1 MEMISTDGNWH
12 TETIASYKV
21 KPSDQLKFIIKDCQ
35 EALVAMPDSP
45 KAGQYMDCIHYAAM
59 ELNERLSDDLPHQ
72 ELVYSDELEMNT
84 CETCQAVH
92 QALRQLGKI

>member
-59 ELNERLSDDLPHQ
+59 ELNERQRAWLLWNKRVSDNLLKKEQ
-72 ELVYSDELEMNT
+72 
-84 CETCQAVH
+84 
-92 QALRQLGKI
+92 

>member
-1 MEMISTDGNWH
+1 MEYYHEKTHKWFVLETCDNCGNEVLGANTVTTSH
-12 TETIASYKV
+12 RPANTV
-21 KPSDQLKFIIKDCQ
+21 
-35 EALVAMPDSP
+35 
-45 KAGQYMDCIHYAAM
+45 
-59 ELNERLSDDLPHQ
+59 LSDDLPHQ